1 MNKVSDLVC
10 DRKLCLTLTFVPK
23 LTLYNEDSMLTL
35 IAKLFDRAISF
46 PLDESQESK
55 AGSMPENRIYLPYRG
70 VSRHHFTIYKDDSGW
85 ILRDEGSTNGTLLN
99 GKNVQKANLS
109 SGDVIQIGM
118 IRLDVFEEENQ
129 NAPILLPDV
138 LDKKI
143 QSRTD
148 RVDGSS
154 SHTRE
159 ASSSAYF
166 FPKFVFPDGFFIGN
180 SPIIMKICERLHSLV
195 DSDVNIMFV
204 GETGTGKEM
213 FARLLHLSGKR
224 ASGPFIAVNCAAIP
238 SELIE
243 AELFGIGE
251 RVATDVSQRRGKFL
265 AADGGTLFLDEL
277 EAFPMHLQAKVLRA
291 VEEKACTPVG
301 ETDPVQCDFRLLS
314 ATNEDP
320 NELIHSNRFRED
332 LYHRLATVEV
342 RLPSLRE
349 DLHDLVLGMLSKI
362 TAHEGKR
369 FAGVSQKLMGLLLNY
384 SYPGNLRE
392 LNNILRAM
400 VALGHNGEMLDV
412 HLIPEKL
419 FQQKRGDTLDDMIQE
434 NLEKNSFDFRE
445 LSAQMDRKVI
455 QSILDHHQGNVKKAA
470 EQMNVSEF
478 GLRKKMSRLGI
489 SARKS

>member
-1 MNKVSDLVC
+1 
-10 DRKLCLTLTFVPK
+10 
-23 LTLYNEDSMLTL
+23 MLTL
-35 IAKLFDRAISF
+35 IARLFDRAISF
-46 PLDESQESK
+46 PLTETSEESK

-70 VSRHHFTIYKDDSGW
+70 VSRHHFTIYKEGSEW

-99 GKNVQKANLS
+99 GKKVEKAKLS

-118 IRLDVFEEENQ
+118 IRLEVFEEENQ

-138 LDKKI
+138 LDDKV
-143 QSRTD
+143 QTRTD
-148 RVDGSS
+148 RVDRSS
-154 SHTRE
+154 SPTKE
-159 ASSSAYF
+159 NSSPSYF
-166 FPKFVFPDGFFIGN
+166 FPKFVFPDGFLMGN
-180 SPIIMKICERLHSLV
+180 SPTILQICERLHSLV

-224 ASGPFIAVNCAAIP
+224 ASGPFIPVNCAAIP
-238 SELIE
+238 SDLIE

-251 RVATDVSQRRGKFL
+251 KVATDVSQRKGKFL

-277 EAFPMHLQAKVLRA
+277 EAFPMNLQAKVLRA
-291 VEEKACTPVG
+291 VEEKSCTPVG
-301 ETDPVQCDFRLLS
+301 ETNPIRCNFRLLS
-314 ATNEDP
+314 ATNDEP
-320 NELIHSNRFRED
+320 NELIRSNRFRED

-342 RLPSLRE
+342 RLPSLQERKQ
-349 DLHDLVLGMLSKI
+349 DLKDLILGMLSRI
-362 TAHEGKR
+362 ASQENKR
-369 FAGVSQKLMGLLLNY
+369 FAGISQRLMALLLNY

-419 FQQKRGDTLDDMIQE
+419 FQKKTGDTVDEMIQE
-434 NLEKNSFDFRE
+434 NLEKNSFSFRE
-445 LSAQMDRKVI
+445 LSEQMDRKVI
-455 QSILDHHQGNVKKAA
+455 QSILDRHEGNVKKAA
-470 EQMNVSEF
+470 AQMNISEF

>member
-1 MNKVSDLVC
+1 
-10 DRKLCLTLTFVPK
+10 
-23 LTLYNEDSMLTL
+23 MLTL
-35 IAKLFDRAISF
+35 IARLFDRAISF
-46 PLDESQESK
+46 PLAETSEESK

-70 VSRHHFTIYKDDSGW
+70 VSRHHFTIYREGSRW
-85 ILRDEGSTNGTLLN
+85 FLRDEGSTNGTLLN
-99 GKNVQKANLS
+99 GKKVQKAKLS

-118 IRLDVFEEENQ
+118 IQLDVFEEENQ
-129 NAPILLPDV
+129 NAPILIPDV
-138 LDKKI
+138 SVDNV
-143 QSRTD
+143 QARTD
-148 RVDGSS
+148 RIDQLSS
-154 SHTRE
+154 QSDET
-159 ASSSAYF
+159 SPSTYF
-166 FPKFVFPDGFFIGN
+166 FPKFKFPDGFLIGS
-180 SPIIMKICERLHSLV
+180 SPTILKICERLHTLV

-213 FARLLHLSGKR
+213 FARLLHISGKR
-224 ASGPFIAVNCAAIP
+224 VNRPFIAVNCAAIP
-238 SELIE
+238 SDLIE

-251 RVATDVSQRRGKFL
+251 KVATDVSQRKGKFS

-277 EAFPMHLQAKVLRA
+277 EAFPIHLQAKVLRA

-301 ETDPVQCDFRLLS
+301 ETHPVRCDFRLLS

-320 NELIHSNRFRED
+320 AELIESNRFRED

-342 RLPSLRE
+342 RLPSLQERKE
-349 DLHDLVLGMLSKI
+349 DLQELILGMLSKI
-362 TAHEGKR
+362 SIQEGKR
-369 FAGVSQKLMGLLLNY
+369 FAGVSQRLMTLLLNY

-419 FQQKRGDTLDDMIQE
+419 FQQKTGDTLDEMIQE
-434 NLEKNSFDFRE
+434 NLQKNSFDFRE
-445 LSAQMDRKVI
+445 LSEQMDRKVI
-455 QSILDHHQGNVKKAA
+455 QSILDRHQGNVKKAA
-470 EQMNVSEF
+470 DQMNISEF